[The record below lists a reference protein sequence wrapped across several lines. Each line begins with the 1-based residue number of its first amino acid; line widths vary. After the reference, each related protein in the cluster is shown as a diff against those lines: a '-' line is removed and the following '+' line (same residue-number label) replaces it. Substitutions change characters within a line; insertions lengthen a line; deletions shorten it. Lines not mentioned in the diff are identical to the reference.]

1 MLARVREVIVPPA
14 PEYEKKSSSLISLV
28 SSNEVELSVVVSPDV
43 TDEGCKVPKLTN
55 DYVSVALDMACEKS
69 ALTENDDDECESLA
83 DSYRKSDVD
92 GYRGVVF
99 KHTEAK
105 IRVDD
110 GKNRRENRSRAPD
123 VTRERETNSLFD
135 WSRTREAVSTDRDV
149 RDGERIDAE
158 SDGGRGNGDF

>member
-92 GYRGVVF
+92 GYRGASFLSTLKRRFVW
-99 KHTEAK
+99 TMAK
-105 IRVDD
+105 IDVKTARVRPMLLATYLIP
-110 GKNRRENRSRAPD
+110 GG
-123 VTRERETNSLFD
+123 NSM
-135 WSRTREAVSTDRDV
+135 WKANN
-149 RDGERIDAE
+149 GELSPYPSLPLIC
-158 SDGGRGNGDF
+158 